1 MASPQV
7 NTAGAHSRSPHTR
20 NHHSPHPPHPSA
32 PFPSALT
39 SSAALPINHHHLRGM
54 LTQQQLVSLLQQAT
68 DSDAFP
74 PSFRRYPLSYLR
86 AQGISVPG
94 DFFCPLSL
102 GIMTD
107 PVIIASGQ
115 TFERAEI
122 ERWFGEGKRVC
133 PVTGQPLES
142 LTVVPN
148 NSLRSVISAW
158 CLGNGIRLGTD
169 ERTNPS
175 TTAQLAEPGRRASL
189 DVGPS
194 SSSPSRSLSSNA
206 GRDARRQSSGSYEQS
221 PSASPRCPI
230 WPVSASVSSQSPSA
244 SPAYTPAKSTG
255 SPVLRRDW
263 NKYPGR
269 DEWSGPQPRRDE
281 WSGPQSVEFAMQA
294 GMASQETEV
303 SRGHGAGSPASQER
317 DSGGGGGRASRMRH
331 SIGSQSMRYDYPEHA
346 TRSPQSHSLI
356 SWDHDGDQS
365 DRLHQP
371 GMNPALAYMTPNHP
385 VASVYVTNASGSP
398 SVSRFS
404 SRDMYLTF
412 ARSSTCDSSS
422 NSRSLLLGRQH
433 GTAPPE
439 REGSPNDGRA
449 GERALTRGGNL
460 AAGRSQSQKE
470 RAPGGSRAGMVR
482 TEEEEHARLR
492 IPELVRQMQGVGAG
506 RGSGDGETLLVR
518 ERQREAAEELR
529 MMVKDSRAN
538 RESVVAAGGGV
549 LSALI
554 NLFWSEDEATVE
566 HAVTATLNLSLTS
579 SSHAPLI
586 GQGVV
591 PALVAVLSGG
601 AAASCCSSPVSSPSV
616 AGSRAGQRQWGENL
630 TAAGAAGG
638 NEIGEVRLAV
648 SQQAQE
654 NAAAAL
660 FAITSSSDANKL
672 LVGST
677 PGAIAGLTAMLSPQP
692 WSLRGR
698 KDAAL
703 ALFNLSLSEK
713 NRASLMSAGVVP
725 KLLSMLQEYGSG
737 LEEKATAVLVN
748 ITKTPAGCAAIQ
760 VAGGIAPLVEALESG
775 SARGKEDAVA
785 ALLMLAEDESRRD
798 EILEEGVMPTLVALQ
813 QSGTPRSRVKAARL
827 LAIFRSKK

>member
-1 MASPQV
+1 
-7 NTAGAHSRSPHTR
+7 
-20 NHHSPHPPHPSA
+20 
-32 PFPSALT
+32 
-39 SSAALPINHHHLRGM
+39 
-54 LTQQQLVSLLQQAT
+54 
-68 DSDAFP
+68 
-74 PSFRRYPLSYLR
+74 
-86 AQGISVPG
+86 
-94 DFFCPLSL
+94 
-102 GIMTD
+102 MTD
-107 PVIIASGQ
+107 PVIISSGQ

-133 PVTGQPLES
+133 PVTRQHLES
-142 LTVVPN
+142 FTVVPN

-158 CLGNGIRLGTD
+158 CLGNGIRLGID
-169 ERTNPS
+169 ERTNP
-175 TTAQLAEPGRRASL
+175 TTDHPAEPDRRAAL
-189 DVGPS
+189 RVDPS
-194 SSSPSRSLSSNA
+194 TSSPSRSLSSNA
-206 GRDARRQSSGSYEQS
+206 SRDARRQSSGSYEQS

-255 SPVLRRDW
+255 SPGLRRDW

-294 GMASQETEV
+294 GMASQAAVASQAEV
-303 SRGHGAGSPASQER
+303 SHGHGAGEAAAQER
-317 DSGGGGGRASRMRH
+317 DSGGGGGGGRPNRMRH
-331 SIGSQSMRYDYPEHA
+331 SLGSQSMRYDYPEHA
-346 TRSPQSHSLI
+346 ARSPQSHSLI

-365 DRLHQP
+365 DRHHQP

-404 SRDMYLTF
+404 SRDMCLTF

-439 REGSPNDGRA
+439 REGAPSEGDA
-449 GERALTRGGNL
+449 GERMLTRGGNL

-492 IPELVRQMQGVGAG
+492 IPELVRQMQGVDAG

-616 AGSRAGQRQWGENL
+616 AGSRAGQRQWGESF

-638 NEIGEVRLAV
+638 NELGAVKLAV

-748 ITKTPAGCAAIQ
+748 IAKTPAGCAAIQ

>member
-1 MASPQV
+1 
-7 NTAGAHSRSPHTR
+7 
-20 NHHSPHPPHPSA
+20 
-32 PFPSALT
+32 
-39 SSAALPINHHHLRGM
+39 M
-54 LTQQQLVSLLQQAT
+54 LTQQQLVSLLQQSTESEAL
-68 DSDAFP
+68 P

-86 AQGISVPG
+86 TQGISVPG

-102 GIMTD
+102 DIMCD

-122 ERWFGEGKRVC
+122 DRWFAEGKRVC
-133 PVTGQPLES
+133 PVTRQPLEN
-142 LTVVPN
+142 LTILPN

-169 ERTNPS
+169 ERTNP
-175 TTAQLAEPGRRASL
+175 TDAPAEPDRRASL
-189 DVGPS
+189 HVDPS
-194 SSSPSRSLSSNA
+194 ASPNLRSHSSRE
-206 GRDARRQSSGSYEQS
+206 ARRQSSGSYDQS

-244 SPAYTPAKSTG
+244 SPGYTPTRSTG
-255 SPVLRRDW
+255 SPVPRRDW

-294 GMASQETEV
+294 GLASHAESSHAQTSHAEA
-303 SRGHGAGSPASQER
+303 SRGHGAEGAASQGR
-317 DSGGGGGRASRMRH
+317 DGSGGCGGGGARGGSNRAPLPL
-331 SIGSQSMRYDYPEHA
+331 GSQSMRYDYPDHA
-346 TRSPQSHSLI
+346 AMRAAQSHSLI
-356 SWDHDGDQS
+356 SWDDDGDQS
-365 DRLHQP
+365 DGPNRHHP
-371 GMNPALAYMTPNHP
+371 TAMNPALAYMTPTHP
-385 VASVYVTNASGSP
+385 VAAVYVTNGSGSP
-398 SVSRFS
+398 TVSRFS

-439 REGSPNDGRA
+439 RDSDPSDGGGVGG
-449 GERALTRGGNL
+449 GERVLTRGGNY
-460 AAGRSQSQKE
+460 AAARSQSHKE
-470 RAPGGSRAGMVR
+470 RAPGGGRAGMVR

-492 IPELVRQMQGVGAG
+492 IPDLVRQMQGVGAG
-506 RGSGDGETLLVR
+506 RGLGGGEALLVR

-529 MMVKDSRAN
+529 LMVKDSRAN
-538 RESVVAAGGGV
+538 RESIVAAGGGV
-549 LSALI
+549 LSVLI
-554 NLFWSEDEATVE
+554 NLFWSDDEATVE

-591 PALVAVLSGG
+591 PALVAALSAG
-601 AAASCCSSPVSSPSV
+601 AAASCCSSPVASPSGV
-616 AGSRAGQRQWGENL
+616 TSSSRGQQWGGDL
-630 TAAGAAGG
+630 AGVGAMAGG
-638 NEIGEVRLAV
+638 NEIDGVRMAV

-677 PGAIAGLTAMLSPQP
+677 PGAIAGLSAMLSPQP

-713 NRASLMSAGVVP
+713 NRPSLISSGVVP
-725 KLLSMLQEYGSG
+725 KLLAMLQEYGSG

-748 ITKTPAGCAAIQ
+748 IAKSPAGCAAIQ
-760 VAGGIAPLVEALESG
+760 IAGGIAPLVEALESG

>member
-7 NTAGAHSRSPHTR
+7 NPAGAHSRSPLTR

-32 PFPSALT
+32 PFPSAPT
-39 SSAALPINHHHLRGM
+39 SSTTSPTNHHHLRGM
-54 LTQQQLVSLLQQAT
+54 LTQQQLVSLLQQTT

-86 AQGISVPG
+86 AQRISVPG

-102 GIMTD
+102 DIMTD
-107 PVIIASGQ
+107 PVIISSGQ

-133 PVTGQPLES
+133 PVTRQHLES
-142 LTVVPN
+142 FTVVPN

-158 CLGNGIRLGTD
+158 CLGNGIRLGID
-169 ERTNPS
+169 ERTNP
-175 TTAQLAEPGRRASL
+175 TTDHPAEPDRRAAL
-189 DVGPS
+189 RVDPS
-194 SSSPSRSLSSNA
+194 TSSPSRSLSSNA
-206 GRDARRQSSGSYEQS
+206 SRDARRQSSGSYEQS

-255 SPVLRRDW
+255 SP
-263 NKYPGR
+263 
-269 DEWSGPQPRRDE
+269 
-281 WSGPQSVEFAMQA
+281 A
-294 GMASQETEV
+294 GMASQAAVASQAEV
-303 SRGHGAGSPASQER
+303 SHGHGAGEAAAQER
-317 DSGGGGGRASRMRH
+317 DSGGGGGRPNRMRH
-331 SIGSQSMRYDYPEHA
+331 SLGSQSMRYDYPEHA
-346 TRSPQSHSLI
+346 ARSPQSHSLI

-365 DRLHQP
+365 DRHHQP

-439 REGSPNDGRA
+439 REGAPSEGDA
-449 GERALTRGGNL
+449 GERMLTRGGNL

-601 AAASCCSSPVSSPSV
+601 AAESCCSSPVSSPSV
-616 AGSRAGQRQWGENL
+616 AGSRAGQRQWGESF

-638 NEIGEVRLAV
+638 NELGAVKLAV

-748 ITKTPAGCAAIQ
+748 IAKTPAGCAAIQ

>member
-1 MASPQV
+1 
-7 NTAGAHSRSPHTR
+7 
-20 NHHSPHPPHPSA
+20 
-32 PFPSALT
+32 
-39 SSAALPINHHHLRGM
+39 M

-86 AQGISVPG
+86 AQRISVPG

-102 GIMTD
+102 DIMTD

-133 PVTGQPLES
+133 PVTGQHLENF
-142 LTVVPN
+142 TVVPN

-175 TTAQLAEPGRRASL
+175 TLQPAEPDRRAAL
-189 DVGPS
+189 RVGPS
-194 SSSPSRSLSSNA
+194 SSSPVRSLSSNA
-206 GRDARRQSSGSYEQS
+206 SRDARRQSTGSFEQS

-244 SPAYTPAKSTG
+244 SPGYTPAKSTG
-255 SPVLRRDW
+255 SPVMRRDW

-294 GMASQETEV
+294 GMASQAAMASQAEV

-317 DSGGGGGRASRMRH
+317 ESGGGGGRASRMRH

-356 SWDHDGDQS
+356 SWDHDGDES
-365 DRLHQP
+365 NRHHQP
-371 GMNPALAYMTPNHP
+371 GLNPALAYMTPNHP

-398 SVSRFS
+398 TVSRFS

-422 NSRSLLLGRQH
+422 SSRSLLLGRQH

-439 REGSPNDGRA
+439 REGAPGEVGA

-460 AAGRSQSQKE
+460 AAARSQSQKE
-470 RAPGGSRAGMVR
+470 RATGGSRAGMVR

-492 IPELVRQMQGVGAG
+492 IPELVRQMQGVGGG
-506 RGSGDGETLLVR
+506 RGVSGDGEELLVR

-554 NLFWSEDEATVE
+554 NLFWSPDEATVE

-591 PALVAVLSGG
+591 PALVAVLS
-601 AAASCCSSPVSSPSV
+601 
-616 AGSRAGQRQWGENL
+616 
-630 TAAGAAGG
+630 AGAAGG
-638 NEIGEVRLAV
+638 DEFGVNLAV

-725 KLLSMLQEYGSG
+725 KLLAMLQEYGSG

-748 ITKTPAGCAAIQ
+748 IAKSPAGCAAIQ
-760 VAGGIAPLVEALESG
+760 VAGGIPPLVEALESG

-813 QSGTPRSRVKAARL
+813 QSGTSRSRVKAARL
-827 LAIFRSKK
+827 LAIFRSKN